1 MLYSIIQIVL
11 FQTLFLLV
19 YDLFLRRETF
29 FNYNRIYLLLTSAFS
44 MVLPFVKLPEL
55 RKVTTQETVIR
66 LPEVF
71 IGEASNIDA
80 NPFVVEQMNE
90 AAISNLQ
97 LPIWQIVF
105 YIGIA
110 LATLV
115 FTIKIAKLY
124 FIKSNN
130 PKRWKGN
137 VLIVNLLKSSSAFS
151 FFNTV
156 FFRR

>member
-29 FNYNRIYLLLTSAFS
+29 FNYNRIYLLLTSVFS

-71 IGEASNIDA
+71 IGDGSNIDA
-80 NPFVVEQMNE
+80 NPY
-90 AAISNLQ
+90 
-97 LPIWQIVF
+97 P
-105 YIGIA
+105 
-110 LATLV
+110 
-115 FTIKIAKLY
+115 
-124 FIKSNN
+124 
-130 PKRWKGN
+130 
-137 VLIVNLLKSSSAFS
+137 
-151 FFNTV
+151 
-156 FFRR
+156 